1 MHRLK
6 TLLGILR
13 DAGFGHMTVA
23 FAVLFFACSVAVWL
37 ADPAS
42 LTLGDGLWF
51 SFETVS
57 TIGFGDI
64 AAAGPVA
71 RIITVVLSITSIFY
85 LAMLTG
91 VAVSYCTFMVKV
103 RQKETL
109 ARFMDDLEHLDSMT
123 PDELRDLSSRVRRY
137 RRRQS

>member
-6 TLLGILR
+6 TLVGILR
-13 DAGFGHMTVA
+13 DAGFGYMTVA
-23 FAVLFFACSVAVWL
+23 FAVLFIGCSVAVWL
-37 ADPAS
+37 GDPAS

-71 RIITVVLSITSIFY
+71 RVITVILSVVSIFY

-91 VAVSYCTFMVKV
+91 VAVSYCTFMVKA

-109 ARFMDDLEHLDSMT
+109 ARFMGDLERLDDMT
-123 PDELRDLSSRVRRY
+123 PEELRDLSARVRRY
-137 RRRQS
+137 RRRSS